1 MSVSAVDTQTRT
13 KHQLQ
18 HLEDR
23 WDENIARG
31 MDEPELLRY
40 RSNLLGSDLRITNFG
55 GGNTSSK
62 VEMPDPLTSSN
73 VQVLW
78 VKGSGGDLGSI
89 QRAGFATLY
98 MDKLLALEQIYGGV
112 EREDEMVA
120 YYPLCTFGLNPVAAS
135 IDTPLHGFL
144 PFPHVDHLHP
154 DCAIA
159 LAAAANGIEKMEE
172 FNRQY
177 GHKLVWLP
185 WQRPGFELGLM
196 LKRAVEQEPACD
208 GIVLG
213 GHGLFTWGNTQR
225 ECYWNTITV
234 IDQLT
239 SFIEQHLET
248 KRDRIFGG
256 RKHEPLPDRKEIALQ
271 ILPILRGRMSEQQ
284 RRIGSYSDHPDVL
297 EFVNSVDAQKLAYLG
312 TSCPDHFIRTKIRP
326 MFVPWDPTS
335 SAAALR
341 SEIEK
346 QIATYRHEYGEY
358 YRSHAEPDS
367 PAMRDPNPSVVL
379 IPGLGMFTFGKSKPE
394 SRIVGEF
401 YVNAIHVM
409 KGAGALEGNK
419 AIVRVP
425 QCGSENLAQA
435 FQVHNNYV
443 AMPASEAF
451 RIEYWLLEEAKIRR
465 QPPEKEL
472 SRQIVLVVG
481 AGSGIGRE
489 VALLA
494 ASRGAHVV
502 VADRDIAGAERVAEE
517 AKKIAGKESVVAAP
531 VDIRN
536 RESIRDAIRCTI
548 EQFGGADI
556 LVNTAALF
564 PSSSSGVISDEQW
577 ALTLEVNVTA
587 NFLLVEE
594 IGKLL
599 RDQGLTASI
608 VLTSSA
614 NAVVP
619 KRGSEAYDVSKAA
632 LSHLIRE
639 LAVSQAP
646 LVRVNGISPAT
657 VVKGSTMFPRDRVLA
672 SLRKYNIPFEESM
685 SEDELRGKLA
695 SFYADRTLTH
705 RPIDPEICAEAI
717 LFLAGPKSP
726 CTTGHLIPV
735 DGGLADAF
743 LR

>member
-1 MSVSAVDTQTRT
+1 MSVSAVESRTR
-13 KHQLQ
+13 LQ

-23 WDENIARG
+23 WDENTARG

-62 VEMPDPLTSSN
+62 VEMADPLTRKN

-89 QRAGFATLY
+89 QRGGFATLY
-98 MDKLLALEQIYGGV
+98 LDKLLALEQLYGGV
-112 EREDEMVA
+112 DREDEMVA

-144 PFPHVDHLHP
+144 PFRHVDHLHP

-159 LAAAANGIEKMEE
+159 LAAAANGHEKMEE
-172 FNRQY
+172 FNKRY

-213 GHGLFTWGNTQR
+213 GHGLFTWGDTQR
-225 ECYWNTITV
+225 ECYLNTITL

-239 SFIEQHLET
+239 SFIEEHLEN
-248 KRDRIFGG
+248 KRDQIFGG
-256 RKHEPLPDRKEIALQ
+256 RKYEPLPDRKAVALE
-271 ILPILRGRMSEQQ
+271 ILPVLRGKVSEQK
-284 RRIGSYSDHPDVL
+284 RLIGSYSDHPDVL
-297 EFVNSVDAQKLAYLG
+297 EFVNSADAQKLAYLG

-326 MFVPWDPTS
+326 MFVPWDPKSGTD
-335 SAAALR
+335 ALR
-341 SEIEK
+341 KEIEK
-346 QIATYRHEYGEY
+346 QIAVYRQEYAEY
-358 YRSHAEPDS
+358 YRKHAEPDS

-379 IPGLGMFTFGKSKPE
+379 IPGLGMFTFGKTKPE
-394 SRIVGEF
+394 SRIIGEF

-409 KGAGALEGNK
+409 KGAGALEDG
-419 AIVRVP
+419 APPSRLP

-435 FQVHNNYV
+435 FQVYSNYV

-451 RIEYWLLEEAKIRR
+451 RIEYWALEEAKIRR

-472 SRQIVLVVG
+472 SRQIVMVVG
-481 AGSGIGRE
+481 GGSGIGRE

-502 VADRDIAGAERVAEE
+502 VADRDSTGAERVAEE
-517 AKKIAGKESVVAAP
+517 AKKIAGKEAVVAAP
-531 VDIRN
+531 VDIRK
-536 RESIRDAIRCTI
+536 RESIRDAIRRTV

-564 PSSSSGVISDEQW
+564 PSSASGVISDEQW

-657 VVKGSTMFPRDRVLA
+657 VVKGSTMFPRDRVIA
-672 SLRKYNIPFEESM
+672 SLRKYGIPFEETM
-685 SEDELRGKLA
+685 SDDELRGKLA

-726 CTTGHLIPV
+726 CTTGHVIPV
-735 DGGLADAF
+735 DGGLTEAF